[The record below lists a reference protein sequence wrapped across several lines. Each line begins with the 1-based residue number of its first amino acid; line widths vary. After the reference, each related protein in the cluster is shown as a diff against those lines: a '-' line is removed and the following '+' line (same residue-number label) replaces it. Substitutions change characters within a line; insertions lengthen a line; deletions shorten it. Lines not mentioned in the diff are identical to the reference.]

1 MPEPA
6 PTVAATIEAPS
17 NNQHFTT
24 SPITVSG
31 TCPNG
36 TLVELYKNDIFAGST
51 PCDGNG
57 RYRLD
62 IDLLLGQNVLI
73 ARVYDS
79 LNQPGPDSKS
89 VTVYYDALPT
99 QSAGITPLNF
109 GGGQLLISTIAV
121 YRGAFPGKPL
131 SIPITLLG
139 GTPPYAVNVQWGDNT
154 NNVIPRADNITFNA
168 VHTYQ
173 KPGTFQISIQATD
186 AQGRVA
192 FLMIT
197 AIVNGQPAVI
207 PVASNT
213 KSQVNKL
220 LVLWPLYASAVTI
233 VISFWLG
240 ERREKHILLSG
251 GLTPHPQ
258 I

>member
-1 MPEPA
+1 M
-6 PTVAATIEAPS
+6 
-17 NNQHFTT
+17 
-24 SPITVSG
+24 
-31 TCPNG
+31 
-36 TLVELYKNDIFAGST
+36 
-51 PCDGNG
+51 
-57 RYRLD
+57 
-62 IDLLLGQNVLI
+62 
-73 ARVYDS
+73 YDS

-99 QSAGITPLNF
+99 QSASITPLNF